1 MQSGDSSSTVRAL
14 LGAAGFSHAS
24 RLTPYTSPSVSLA
37 ADPKALGDLKRRAAE
52 DPEGALKLVATQ
64 FEALL
69 LDIMM
74 KSMRSA
80 APGESLLDNEGSRL
94 FTSLLDQELSRKQS
108 EQGGL
113 GLADLL
119 VKQLSQLRES
129 GQETP
134 AAADK
139 TLK

>member
-1 MQSGDSSSTVRAL
+1 MQRLIRDCRSTL
-14 LGAAGFSHAS
+14 PSAS
-24 RLTPYTSPSVSLA
+24 RFHAHPPAYTFPLVGLA

-94 FTSLLDQELSRKQS
+94 FTSLLDQEFSRKLS

-119 VKQLSQLRES
+119 VKQLSQLRGS
-129 GQETP
+129 GQKRRLLP
-134 AAADK
+134 IK
-139 TLK
+139 L

>member
-1 MQSGDSSSTVRAL
+1 MDPLVINPG
-14 LGAAGFSHAS
+14 
-24 RLTPYTSPSVSLA
+24 LA
-37 ADPKALGDLKRRAAE
+37 ADPKALGDLKRRAVE
-52 DPEGALKLVATQ
+52 DPQGALEAVARQ

-94 FTSLLDQELSRKQS
+94 FTSLLDQEFSRKLS

-119 VKQLSQLRES
+119 VKQLSQLRGS
-129 GQETP
+129 GQETGVS
-134 AAADK
+134 ADK
-139 TLK
+139 TVT

>member
-1 MQSGDSSSTVRAL
+1 MDP
-14 LGAAGFSHAS
+14 FPI
-24 RLTPYTSPSVSLA
+24 TPGLA
-37 ADPKALGDLKRRAAE
+37 ADPKSLGDLKRRAVE
-52 DPEGALKLVATQ
+52 DPQGALEAVARQ

-94 FTSLLDQELSRKQS
+94 FTSLLDQEFSRKLS

-119 VKQLSQLRES
+119 VKQLPQLRGS
-129 GQETP
+129 GQETGVS
-134 AAADK
+134 ADK
-139 TLK
+139 TVT

>member
-1 MQSGDSSSTVRAL
+1 MDLPIIPTTG
-14 LGAAGFSHAS
+14 
-24 RLTPYTSPSVSLA
+24 LA
-37 ADPKALGDLKRRAAE
+37 ADPKALGDLKRRAVE
-52 DPEGALKLVATQ
+52 DPQGSLELVAKQ

-74 KSMRSA
+74 KSMRTA

-94 FTSLLDQELSRKQS
+94 FTSLLDQEFSRKLS

-119 VKQLSQLRES
+119 VKQLSQLPGS
-129 GQETP
+129 GQET
-134 AAADK
+134 AHSADK
-139 TLK
+139 SVT